1 MPTFEDFSS
10 TLANFS
16 GTARIFP
23 LPNLVMFPHVLQP
36 LHVFEPRYRDLV
48 EEALAGDQL
57 LALATLRPGWEDNYE
72 GRPPLYPAACLGRIA
87 SHCRLKQG
95 SYNVLLLGVQRVR
108 LVEELAPAKRFR
120 EARVELRHDIYPTAK
135 ALELPL
141 LQERLRS
148 ALVELLPR
156 LPAAEEQIDQLLAS
170 DVPLGVLSDI
180 VSYLLDISLRAKQ
193 RLLGEANVHRRT
205 QLLLKHLAAAAQCAP
220 SQDGQGSSPILF
232 PPEFSP
238 N

>member
-16 GTARIFP
+16 GTARLFP

-36 LHVFEPRYRDLV
+36 LHVFEPRYRDLM
-48 EEALAGDQL
+48 EESLSGDRL
-57 LALATLRPGWEDNYE
+57 LAIATLRPGWEDDYE
-72 GRPPLYPAACLGRIA
+72 GRPPLYPTACLGRIA

-120 EARVELRHDIYPTAK
+120 EARVELCTDVYPSVK
-135 ALELPL
+135 AHELSL

-148 ALVELLPR
+148 ALVKILPR

-180 VSYLLDISLRAKQ
+180 VSYLLDINLRAKQ
-193 RLLGEANVHRRT
+193 RLLSEANVHRRT
-205 QLLLKHLAAAAQCAP
+205 QTLLKHLAAAVQNAP
-220 SQDGQGSSPILF
+220 TQDSNALVF